1 MADVGKFK
9 GPVLCGLAAYP
20 LHPHNGIAA
29 SLAAA
34 VNFHDTRFT
43 IGFSARRNAI
53 SSRFSARCSSIP
65 SWSVVTI
72 QRLVPIF
79 VSQA

>member
-20 LHPHNGIAA
+20 LHLHNGMAA

-43 IGFSARRNAI
+43 IG
-53 SSRFSARCSSIP
+53 FSARCSSIP

-79 VSQA
+79 VSQP